1 MQIRDAWPLG
11 TLSINETVATQL
23 ETCLLEPFA
32 TENEAKQFWSD
43 TATQL
48 IHIEEDDTAATLAL
62 LGKPLQQRLANSL
75 TYPEHSFLL
84 AYPYRLTLSILS
96 DDGAGVYLLE
106 HRGNGLVAGLREV
119 IKSA

>member
-11 TLSINETVATQL
+11 TLSINDTVATQL

-32 TENEAKQFWSD
+32 NIKQAKQFWQD

-62 LGKPLQQRLANSL
+62 LGQASL
-75 TYPEHSFLL
+75 
-84 AYPYRLTLSILS
+84 IQ
-96 DDGAGVYLLE
+96 
-106 HRGNGLVAGLREV
+106 
-119 IKSA
+119 